1 MLKRS
6 AVKALFIVI
15 LVSVLL
21 ATPVLA
27 YTYRAPYVI
36 TETSSNDYEMFGAMV
51 DANNEWMADNDF
63 METDTLDT
71 RVESLGG
78 QAKPHMVATDRTLT
92 AVPISA
98 DSQTNLYFTTGN
110 TDLTNTDIITGYEG
124 LITMAD
130 DADLEC
136 AATFEDEFDD
146 VYLLM
151 DGGDSAFLLDKGVG
165 IYRIFEQHSGGEIGA
180 YIDEASDQSYTGSLD
195 AVRAFDDTNYI
206 AQTFTPATS
215 GYVTSIQFHIS
226 GGLGINS
233 ASYIAIRATAAGKPT
248 GSNLAT
254 IAFTSNLGAVNTVY
268 FDEQTVYL
276 AATTMYAFIVYKPT
290 GPAGNNFSI
299 DNTAPGYAGGTICT
313 SGDSGST
320 WAIQAEDA
328 YIFDVYLSVAEVRA
342 TGLTSDEYDII
353 VSADGANLELDINSG
368 VITDSMALGGA
379 SVNDTADDWLLM
391 YNYTTDFMT
400 NMSYFKHTTNIGGY
414 TLKAWYQPVDM
425 IENTGEEG
433 IADAGTQTT
442 LDDAILTQANDYWNG
457 ARLIITETTDHN
469 APEGEVSVVTDFD
482 AANDRLTF
490 DTLTAVVDIGD
501 TYTIDF
507 ATLVDRQGGDED
519 ARLTWGY
526 MPTGVV
532 ATLGGMVSSSQPIPG
547 FMEDDPVSESLPTV
561 EVSDWYVEPDVTGS
575 LLTNPLRPF
584 VTIMSD
590 TTTLTELQSWRI
602 LGLAFV
608 LFVTVLTAMAVRSHL
623 LISGVACAASIGLC
637 VAWTIFPFWAIIFAV
652 GAMVGG
658 LVAERSP
665 SL

>member
-1 MLKRS
+1 MFKRP
-6 AVKALFIVI
+6 AIKALLFTI

-36 TETSSNDYEMFGAMV
+36 TESSGNSYDMFGAMV

-63 METDTLDT
+63 MEADTLDT
-71 RVESLGG
+71 RVETLGG

-92 AVPISA
+92 VVPVVA

-110 TDLTNTDIITGYEG
+110 TDLSSVDIVPGYAG
-124 LITMAD
+124 FITMTD

-146 VYLLM
+146 VYI
-151 DGGDSAFLLDKGVG
+151 GFEGNDSLFLLDKGVE
-165 IYRIFEQHSGGEIGA
+165 IYRIFVPQDGEVGA
-180 YIDEASDQSYTGSLD
+180 YIDTAIDANYAGSAD
-195 AVRAFDDTNYI
+195 ALRQFNNTNYV
-206 AQTFTPATS
+206 AQTFTTATA
-215 GYVTSIQFHIS
+215 GYITRGTIRLQVGALEVT
-226 GGLGINS
+226 
-233 ASYIAIRATAAGKPT
+233 ASIRATAAGLPT
-248 GSNLAT
+248 GDDLAST
-254 IAFTSNLGAVNTVY
+254 TFTSANGINTFY

-276 AATTMYAFIVYKPT
+276 SNATQYALVFSRGAAANESVLV
-290 GPAGNNFSI
+290 
-299 DNTAPGYAGGTICT
+299 DNTAPAYAGGTICT
-313 SGDSGST
+313 SGDSGDT
-320 WAIQAEDA
+320 WALQAGEDA
-328 YIFDVYLSVAEVRA
+328 SDFSVYLSVAEVRA
-342 TGLTSDEYDII
+342 TGLSAGEHDII
-353 VSADGANLELDINSG
+353 ISADGANMDLDIDAG
-368 VITDSMALGGA
+368 DYTDTLALGGA

-391 YNYTTDFMT
+391 YNYVTDFMPY
-400 NMSYFKHTTNIGGY
+400 MGYFKHTTNVGGY
-414 TLKAWYQPVDM
+414 SLKAWYQPNDM
-425 IENTGEEG
+425 VENTGEAG
-433 IADAGTQTT
+433 TADAGTQTT

-457 ARLIITETTDHN
+457 ARLIITETTDHL

-490 DTLTAVVDIGD
+490 DTLTAVVDMND

-526 MPTGVV
+526 MPTGVTV
-532 ATLGGMVSSSQPIPG
+532 TLGGMVSSSQPIPG